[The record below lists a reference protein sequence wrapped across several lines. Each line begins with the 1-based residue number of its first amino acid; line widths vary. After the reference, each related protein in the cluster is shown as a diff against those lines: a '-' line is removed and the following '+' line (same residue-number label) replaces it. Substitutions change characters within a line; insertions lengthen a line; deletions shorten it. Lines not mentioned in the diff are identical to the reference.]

1 MSVKSALKEGNP
13 DMAKITKAAFLSVVH
28 EEVTNH
34 FQAAGFAC
42 REQAV
47 FWRNV
52 GALEQG
58 IVFYPDSDFTRIHIP
73 TGANVPALYPRFDYI
88 DGGHYGSLLVSRW
101 LGEFKLP
108 IKRSDCYYYFR
119 NLDDLRGVIARVHH
133 DFVEQA
139 EPWLAQLVTV
149 DDVAREFHAFRIA
162 SKPGEERPPD
172 PFGWA
177 MYGWLL
183 QAAGRELEARPWL
196 EMALEQFDKPAFYAK
211 GIQIVP
217 IGTRGAKPLPRTPE
231 ELRTVEL
238 LKSDL
243 GVE

>member
-1 MSVKSALKEGNP
+1 MGRR
-13 DMAKITKAAFLSVVH
+13 ITKFEFLEVVH
-28 EEVTNH
+28 DEVPKH
-34 FQAAGFAC
+34 FAETGFLLKRPAAY
-42 REQAV
+42 
-47 FWRNV
+47 WRNV
-52 GALEQG
+52 GAVEQG
-58 IVFYPDSDFTRIHIP
+58 MFLYPDSDFTRIHVP
-73 TGANVPALYPRFDYI
+73 TGAQVPELDRRFETI
-88 DGGHYGSLLVSRW
+88 RGGRYGSLLVSRW
-101 LGEFKLP
+101 LGEFKQP
-108 IKRSDCYYYFR
+108 IKRTDSYYYYR
-119 NLDDLRGVIARVHH
+119 NLEDLRSVIARVHH

-139 EPWLAQLVTV
+139 EPWLAQLVTI

-183 QAAGRELEARPWL
+183 QAAGRELEAKPWL
-196 EMALEQFDKPAFYAK
+196 KMALEQFNKPAFYAK

-231 ELRTVEL
+231 ELRTIEL
-238 LKSDL
+238 LKIDL